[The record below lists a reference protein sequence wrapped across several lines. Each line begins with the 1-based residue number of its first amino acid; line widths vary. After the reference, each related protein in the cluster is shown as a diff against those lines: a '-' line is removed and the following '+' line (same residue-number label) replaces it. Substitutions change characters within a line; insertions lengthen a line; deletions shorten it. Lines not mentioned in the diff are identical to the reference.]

1 MFCGMKPKSL
11 WQRRNPMSDA
21 REWLNTPTWDSN
33 GPTWARWA
41 RMRDALLAVLDL
53 HIRKV
58 LPGGMSYCSHCWNT
72 NREWPC
78 PTVQAINKVLGVSE

>member
-1 MFCGMKPKSL
+1 MKPKSL

-21 REWLNTPTWDSN
+21 REWLNTPTWDSQN

-53 HIRKV
+53 HQ
-58 LPGGMSYCSHCWNT
+58 PYDDQFGSCCFGCDGGHRTS
-72 NREWPC
+72 EWPC
-78 PTVQAINKVLGVSE
+78 PTVQAINKALGVSE